1 MNTTAMECEICSV
14 LESIRC
20 DRIVKYVRLAEQ
32 LKRSKRPS
40 AKVQVAIS
48 NLRSEADEAWKR
60 LAAHRAG
67 HVFDFHNL
75 QKCQYC
81 GAETLLSN
89 EGPPMCEHCAADLE
103 TGRKPPQ
110 REKSELNAK
119 AASAG

>member
-1 MNTTAMECEICSV
+1 MECQICSV
-14 LESIRC
+14 LDSIRC
-20 DRIVKYVRLAEQ
+20 ERIMKYVRLTEQ
-32 LKRSKRPS
+32 LRRSKRPT
-40 AKVQVAIS
+40 AKLEAAIS

-67 HVFDFHNL
+67 HVFDFDNL

-89 EGPPMCEHCAADLE
+89 NGRPICEHCAEDLE

-110 REKSELNAK
+110 REKLELRAK
-119 AASAG
+119 ATAAG